1 MYFVTYLEMGVE
13 KVGILNQNKTGVIHL
28 EKVFEQFSL
37 GNPPK
42 SMQELIEI
50 FDENLLGKVQEI
62 ADKALAIQAVDLK
75 EVKLCAPIPYP
86 KRNIFC
92 VGKNYADHAK
102 EVGTAMGSEGDVPEN
117 PIYFSKIASPAT
129 GDGDVIVYEPDV
141 VRKLDYEVE
150 LGVIIGKEGK
160 NIPRDKAEEYIF
172 GYTIINDVS
181 ERGLQ
186 KLHVQWHKGKS
197 LDTFCPMGPYLVHKS
212 VISFPVDLE
221 ISCSVNGEIRQQSKT
236 SNFIFDIPTIIEDLS
251 KGMTLKP
258 GDIIATGTPAGVAMG
273 FIPPKFLKP
282 GDVVTC
288 TIEKIGSLTN
298 FVK

>member
-50 FDENLLGKVQEI
+50 FDENLLVKVQEI
-62 ADKALAIQAVDLK
+62 ADKVLAIQAVDLK

-160 NIPRDKAEEYIF
+160 NIPKDKAEEYIF

-273 FIPPKFLKP
+273 FTPPRFLKP